1 MADRPTYDE
10 LEQRVRELE
19 AAQYKRRR
27 MRDAAIDSENPYRIL
42 FENMLN
48 EVHVW
53 ELIRDESGN
62 IKTWKLVDA
71 NPKALQSW
79 NRSLAEVVGKTADEI
94 FPKSNPTE
102 LFLPIVNQIVA
113 GGTPHTWESYI
124 PDTDQFLHMVS
135 IPFGEYF
142 ISTGLDITKIKQN
155 EEAFRRKNE
164 MLART
169 ESIANIGSW
178 EWDIEP
184 DRVTWSE
191 ELYHIFGLDP
201 SGDAPTFAEH
211 QEIYVTEDMRRLKDA
226 AEACINQ
233 GTPYELELRAIR
245 SDGQMR
251 HCLARGQAEIDKNKK
266 IIRLVGSLQ
275 DITDRKQIENALR
288 DSEERYKLMFDNA
301 PVGYQSLDKDGCI
314 LDVNR
319 TWLDHLGYQHDEVI
333 GQWFGD
339 FLHDDQKEIF
349 RKLFPVNIQSTE
361 PIFGVQFT
369 LKRKDGTHLLAEY
382 TARIGRD
389 VAGEFVRTHCVF
401 QDITERKRAENAMHE
416 AELRRQEAIRA
427 GNVGLWDWDLT
438 TDRVNYSEEWKRQI
452 GYEDHEISND
462 FEEWRSRVH
471 PDDLEA
477 TLEKVNKSIKDL
489 NPYHMTEFRFMHRDG
504 SYRWILAQA
513 SIIQDETGRLVR
525 MLGSHVDITE
535 RKKTERELLMLKTAI
550 DQAPIGIA
558 LADQDINI
566 YYCNPEGLN
575 MRGGNIEKLV
585 EIPEDAFTNWQVYK
599 LNGEPYGTHELP
611 LVRAIK
617 NGNMIRELFIV
628 KHEDDIDHI
637 CDAIACPVIR
647 DEKIIG
653 GLIIFLDITER
664 QKYAE
669 VLRASEQRYRE
680 LFDSI
685 NDLVYTQDLQG
696 RFLSLNPSLAR
707 ILGYEPEELVGVKT
721 SQLMEPKFRKFFD
734 TEYLGGLKREGNH
747 QGTSKYLTKDGGAR
761 YLEYNS
767 SLVTTAEGEQYISGI
782 GRDVTERIKAQKQME
797 ALQKQLRQTQKMEAV
812 GTLAGGIA
820 HNFNNI
826 LAAIQ
831 GYAEIALEEGARGRT
846 NLHEIENILE
856 ASDRA
861 KSLVRRILSFSRGD
875 QPQFKAMEIN
885 KAVIPAINLLQQT
898 LPKMINLQIELAEK
912 PDLVNLDPYDIEQVI
927 INLGTNARDAM
938 PEGGTLTVSTSQSTV
953 ENMTCLV
960 CPEPFS
966 GGYAVIT
973 VADNGQGISQEE
985 LERIFD
991 PFFTTK
997 EVDKGTGLGL
1007 STVFGI
1013 VRSHN
1018 GHITCETEPGKGT
1031 TFQIYLPIN
1040 DAEPDVSDEEVP
1052 AEKIKGGQETI
1063 LLVDDEEQIL
1073 EIGAQQLSGS
1083 GYNVLTAHNGEEA
1096 LEVFKAKRDEIAVV
1110 ILDLSMPVMGGHKC
1124 LQELLLLSPEIKV
1137 IISTGY
1143 SLAGD
1148 IGEAM
1153 SSGAAALL
1161 SKPFSKHEMLKTVR
1175 MVLDA

>member
-1 MADRPTYDE
+1 MTGADGRLLKANEYFCKMLGYDCE
-10 LEQRVRELE
+10 DLTGLNFNDITHPDDREIGSKVVDRLLSGE
-19 AAQYKRRR
+19 INTAQFEKR
-27 MRDAAIDSENPYRIL
+27 YL
-42 FENMLN
+42 
-48 EVHVW
+48 HK
-53 ELIRDESGN
+53 SGN
-62 IKTWKLVDA
+62 TIWCDISTTLLKDKQGRFQHFITTAQNITDSK
-71 NPKALQSW
+71 
-79 NRSLAEVVGKTADEI
+79 LAENRLKAEKY
-94 FPKSNPTE
+94 KSQT
-102 LFLPIVNQIVA
+102 
-113 GGTPHTWESYI
+113 Y
-124 PDTDQFLHMVS
+124 
-135 IPFGEYF
+135 
-142 ISTGLDITKIKQN
+142 LDITAVCIVVLDREGCVTLINKYGAELLGYETSEVIGKNWFENFIPERYREEINGVFRQVLTGDFNSLQNYENPIIK
-155 EEAFRRKNE
+155 K
-164 MLART
+164 
-169 ESIANIGSW
+169 GG
-178 EWDIEP
+178 
-184 DRVTWSE
+184 E
-191 ELYHIFGLDP
+191 ELIIFWRNTILHDEFGQFAGVLS
-201 SGDAPTFAEH
+201 SG
-211 QEIYVTEDMRRLKDA
+211 
-226 AEACINQ
+226 
-233 GTPYELELRAIR
+233 
-245 SDGQMR
+245 
-251 HCLARGQAEIDKNKK
+251 
-266 IIRLVGSLQ
+266 Q
-275 DITDRKQIENALR
+275 DITESKKAEKSLR
-288 DSEERYKLMFDNA
+288 DSE
-301 PVGYQSLDKDGCI
+301 
-314 LDVNR
+314 
-319 TWLDHLGYQHDEVI
+319 
-333 GQWFGD
+333 
-339 FLHDDQKEIF
+339 
-349 RKLFPVNIQSTE
+349 
-361 PIFGVQFT
+361 
-369 LKRKDGTHLLAEY
+369 
-382 TARIGRD
+382 
-389 VAGEFVRTHCVF
+389 
-401 QDITERKRAENAMHE
+401 
-416 AELRRQEAIRA
+416 
-427 GNVGLWDWDLT
+427 
-438 TDRVNYSEEWKRQI
+438 
-452 GYEDHEISND
+452 
-462 FEEWRSRVH
+462 RS
-471 PDDLEA
+471 
-477 TLEKVNKSIKDL
+477 
-489 NPYHMTEFRFMHRDG
+489 
-504 SYRWILAQA
+504 
-513 SIIQDETGRLVR
+513 
-525 MLGSHVDITE
+525 
-535 RKKTERELLMLKTAI
+535 
-550 DQAPIGIA
+550 
-558 LADQDINI
+558 
-566 YYCNPEGLN
+566 
-575 MRGGNIEKLV
+575 
-585 EIPEDAFTNWQVYK
+585 
-599 LNGEPYGTHELP
+599 
-611 LVRAIK
+611 
-617 NGNMIRELFIV
+617 
-628 KHEDDIDHI
+628 
-637 CDAIACPVIR
+637 
-647 DEKIIG
+647 
-653 GLIIFLDITER
+653 
-664 QKYAE
+664 
-669 VLRASEQRYRE
+669 YRE